1 MTIQAFK
8 NAGLWVDGAKLD
20 SQIRATRLEYGAEAL
35 DATTISDN
43 TRVRAG
49 GLKDITLTHEGYWD
63 ATASSSG
70 IDAVL
75 FDSMGDSSTPVTI
88 APQNSSEGSV
98 AYLFKSITTEY
109 SPRAA
114 VGELFGYGV
123 SATADSDLARGI
135 LLRNS
140 TGINSGSLSGTVF
153 QLAASSS
160 TTTLVANLHVIA
172 ADGNGMGSTEALLMR
187 IQSAAASSFS
197 GLSTEITFVA
207 TTASTSQ
214 YQSVT
219 GSSNT
224 WFRAIAT
231 TPSSSG
237 EFWAV
242 VSLGV
247 STN

>member
-1 MTIQAFK
+1 MAVQSFK
-8 NAGLWVDGAKLD
+8 NAGLWIDGFEVAG
-20 SQIRATRLEYGAEAL
+20 QIRATRLEYGAEAL
-35 DATTISDN
+35 DATTISAN
-43 TRVRAG
+43 TRQRAG
-49 GLKDITLTHEGYWD
+49 GLKNVTLTHEGFWE

-75 FDSMGDSSTPVTI
+75 FDGMGDSSTPVTV
-88 APQNSSEGSV
+88 APQNTSEGAV

-109 SPRAA
+109 TPRGA
-114 VGELFGYGV
+114 VGELLNYGV
-123 SATADSDLARGI
+123 NASADSDLVRGV

-140 TGINSGSLSGTVF
+140 TGIGSAGLTGTAFQLSGSSSGR
-153 QLAASSS
+153 
-160 TTTLVANLHVIA
+160 TLVANLHVIA
-172 ADGNGMGSTEALLMR
+172 SDTNGGGSTEALLMR
-187 IQSAAASSFS
+187 IQSAAASSFAS
-197 GLSTEITFVA
+197 PSTEITFAA
-207 TTASTSQ
+207 TTGSTSEFV
-214 YQSVT
+214 SVAGT
-219 GSSNT
+219 SNT